1 MRQKSTRYQ
10 FSASPLPCGIPRKR
24 WAGVRQRFGIEWLR
38 AYTRARVRGPD
49 AKGGPRN
56 FSRPSPSG
64 RVFPVPAGTVSRR
77 RRRNLR
83 AISGKQHLTRAR
95 AHTWVPQG
103 RRSPTLAR
111 HCLPPLAPH
120 FPRTCARVQ
129 DALWGVRKLVGVSV
143 NAMDS
148 LTPTQR
154 SAHMSGFAA
163 RTRNPGSMRWPA
175 LRCWPRSSRR
185 SGCVR
190 RRPRWRQGSARRLIG
205 GGGGRGRSLLG

>member
-1 MRQKSTRYQ
+1 VGAVQRHPEQVFGLLCRRPMLPPARQIGDARHVGEGDNATVGDADAGRALSLEREPAIGLGMRRAPGAEA
-10 FSASPLPCGIPRKR
+10 SAS
-24 WAGVRQRFGIEWLR
+24 
-38 AYTRARVRGPD
+38 RARVRRSLP
-49 AKGGPRN
+49 PR
-56 FSRPSPSG
+56 SY
-64 RVFPVPAGTVSRR
+64 A
-77 RRRNLR
+77 RN
-83 AISGKQHLTRAR
+83 
-95 AHTWVPQG
+95 
-103 RRSPTLAR
+103 
-111 HCLPPLAPH
+111 CLPPLAPH

-205 GGGGRGRSLLG
+205 GGGGRGRSLFG